1 MIGQTVSH
9 YRVVAKL
16 GEGGMGVV
24 YKAQDTQL
32 GRFDALK
39 VLPPE
44 KVTSEDRKARFM
56 QEARAAS
63 MLNHPNIITVYEIS
77 QEAGVDFI
85 AMEYVDT
92 RRADTALGDAPGRGF
107 ADCQSG
113 GGRAGESPRGRHH
126 SPRLEAVEHHGFQ

>member
-1 MIGQTVSH
+1 MQQGLPIPGSPAGLRFRYTYHYPETLMIGQTVSH

-32 GRFDALK
+32 GRFAALK

-44 KVTSEDRKARFM
+44 KVASQDRKARFM

-77 QEAGVDFI
+77 QEAGVAFI
-85 AMEYVDT
+85 AMEYVDGKT
-92 RRADTALGDAPGRGF
+92 LDALIPR
-107 ADCQSG
+107 SG
-113 GGRAGESPRGRHH
+113 M
-126 SPRLEAVEHHGFQ
+126 